1 MTAFHTTQLWVLVPT
16 EQCRRTRLS
25 RQNVSSG
32 YAFEDAYGY
41 SRAVRAGDQV
51 FVSGTTARPP
61 QLGGDAYVQAKA
73 ALATI
78 ADALAQT
85 GAGMHHVVR
94 TVVYVVD
101 MADAQHI
108 ARAHSEAF
116 DRIRPASTLVQVG
129 ALTPASARVEIEATA
144 IISD

>member
-1 MTAFHTTQLWVLVPT
+1 M
-16 EQCRRTRLS
+16 S

-32 YAFEDAYGY
+32 YAFEDTYGY
-41 SRAVRAGDQV
+41 SRAVRVGNQV

-61 QLGGDAYVQAKA
+61 QLGSDAYVQAKA

-78 ADALAQT
+78 ADALAKT

-94 TVVYVVD
+94 TVVYVID
-101 MADAQHI
+101 MADTQHI

-116 DRIRPASTLVQVG
+116 DQIRPASTLVQVS
-129 ALTPASARVEIEATA
+129 ALTPAAARIEIEAMA